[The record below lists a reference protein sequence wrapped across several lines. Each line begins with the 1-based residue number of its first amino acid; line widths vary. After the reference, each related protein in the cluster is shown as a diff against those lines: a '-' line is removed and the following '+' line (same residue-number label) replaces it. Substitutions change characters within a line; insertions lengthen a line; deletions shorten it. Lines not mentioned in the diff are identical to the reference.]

1 MTLSSTSSAYAAG
14 LAGISAGSQ
23 RVAAAGKA
31 LVSELEPEHIV
42 DMKLGEL
49 QTKASAKVVKAI
61 DEALGSLIDEMA

>member
-1 MTLSSTSSAYAAG
+1 MTVSSLPSAYSAG
-14 LAGISAGSQ
+14 LAGISAGNQ

-42 DMKLGEL
+42 DMKMGEL

-61 DEALGSLIDEMA
+61 DEAMGSLIDELA